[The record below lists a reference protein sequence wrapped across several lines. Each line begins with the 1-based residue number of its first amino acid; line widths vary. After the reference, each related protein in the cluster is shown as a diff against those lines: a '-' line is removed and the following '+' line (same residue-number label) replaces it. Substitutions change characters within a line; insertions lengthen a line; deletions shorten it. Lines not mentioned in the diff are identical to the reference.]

1 MSFHKAD
8 AYLSYV
14 RFVSLFTL
22 SHRVYFGIFGCITRK
37 VLPYQTEAYSSYV
50 RVDMGVPDEVRRQIA
65 QNKNVEGANLNI
77 LQHFGNS
84 HFCEM
89 LVYVDRVAWLAV
101 KGCPF
106 LCSLILTIYP
116 NYVKRNDQ
124 FFNFSSRHFF
134 DFVGFRFFADSI
146 PCFSVKN
153 AYFCPKFLHH
163 FNATK
168 YVNLV
173 DESPIWL

>member
-1 MSFHKAD
+1 MLSPQTAV
-8 AYLSYV
+8 YLSYI
-14 RFVSLFTL
+14 
-22 SHRVYFGIFGCITRK
+22 RVGAK
-37 VLPYQTEAYSSYV
+37 VLNAV
-50 RVDMGVPDEVRRQIA
+50 GRQIA
-65 QNKNVEGANLNI
+65 QNKNVEGANPNI

-84 HFCEM
+84 HFGEI

-116 NYVKRNDQ
+116 NSVKRNDQ

-134 DFVGFRFFADSI
+134 DFVGFLFFADSI
-146 PCFSVKN
+146 PCFSTKILQ
-153 AYFCPKFLHH
+153 FCPKFLHH

-173 DESPIWL
+173 DESTV

>member
-8 AYLSYV
+8 AYLPYV
-14 RFVSLFTL
+14 RICAKASDKAN
-22 SHRVYFGIFGCITRK
+22 REITPK
-37 VLPYQTEAYSSYV
+37 
-50 RVDMGVPDEVRRQIA
+50 
-65 QNKNVEGANLNI
+65 NKNVEGANLNI

-84 HFCEM
+84 HFCEI

-116 NYVKRNDQ
+116 NSVKRNDQ

-134 DFVGFRFFADSI
+134 DFVGFRFFVDSI
-146 PCFSVKN
+146 PCFSTKIPQ
-153 AYFCPKFLHH
+153 FCLKFLHH

-173 DESPIWL
+173 DESTVWL

>member
-1 MSFHKAD
+1 MLSPQTAV
-8 AYLSYV
+8 YLSYI
-14 RFVSLFTL
+14 
-22 SHRVYFGIFGCITRK
+22 RVGAK
-37 VLPYQTEAYSSYV
+37 VLNAV
-50 RVDMGVPDEVRRQIA
+50 GRQIA

-84 HFCEM
+84 HFCEI

-116 NYVKRNDQ
+116 NSVKRNDQ

-134 DFVGFRFFADSI
+134 DFVGFRFFADSN
-146 PCFSVKN
+146 PYFSVKN
-153 AYFCPKFLHH
+153 AYFCLKFLHH

-173 DESPIWL
+173 DESPIWI

>member
-1 MSFHKAD
+1 MLSPQTAV
-8 AYLSYV
+8 YLSYI
-14 RFVSLFTL
+14 
-22 SHRVYFGIFGCITRK
+22 RVAAK
-37 VLPYQTEAYSSYV
+37 VLNAV
-50 RVDMGVPDEVRRQIA
+50 GRQIA
-65 QNKNVEGANLNI
+65 QNKNVEGANPNI

-84 HFCEM
+84 HFGEI

-116 NYVKRNDQ
+116 NSVKRNDQ

-134 DFVGFRFFADSI
+134 DFVGFLFFADSI
-146 PCFSVKN
+146 PCFRAKILQ
-153 AYFCPKFLHH
+153 FCLKFLHH

-168 YVNLV
+168 CVNLV
-173 DESPIWL
+173 DESTIWI

>member
-14 RFVSLFTL
+14 MFASLFTL

-84 HFCEM
+84 HFCEI
-89 LVYVDRVAWLAV
+89 LVYVDRVTWLAV

-163 FNATK
+163 FNVTK
-168 YVNLV
+168 CINLV

>member
-14 RFVSLFTL
+14 RVCAKASDKAN
-22 SHRVYFGIFGCITRK
+22 REITPK
-37 VLPYQTEAYSSYV
+37 
-50 RVDMGVPDEVRRQIA
+50 
-65 QNKNVEGANLNI
+65 NKNVEGANLNI

-84 HFCEM
+84 HFCEI

-116 NYVKRNDQ
+116 NSVKRNDQ

-173 DESPIWL
+173 DESPIWI

>member
-8 AYLSYV
+8 AYL
-14 RFVSLFTL
+14 
-22 SHRVYFGIFGCITRK
+22 
-37 VLPYQTEAYSSYV
+37 PYV
-50 RVDMGVPDEVRRQIA
+50 RVCAKASDKANREITPK
-65 QNKNVEGANLNI
+65 NKNVEGANLNI

-84 HFCEM
+84 HFCEI

-116 NYVKRNDQ
+116 NSVKRNDQ
-124 FFNFSSRHFF
+124 FF

-146 PCFSVKN
+146 PCFSVKK

>member
-1 MSFHKAD
+1 MLSPQTAV
-8 AYLSYV
+8 YLSYI
-14 RFVSLFTL
+14 
-22 SHRVYFGIFGCITRK
+22 RVAAK
-37 VLPYQTEAYSSYV
+37 VLNAV
-50 RVDMGVPDEVRRQIA
+50 GRQIA
-65 QNKNVEGANLNI
+65 QNKNVEGANPNI

-84 HFCEM
+84 HFGEI

-116 NYVKRNDQ
+116 NSVKRNDQ

-134 DFVGFRFFADSI
+134 DFVGFLFFADSI
-146 PCFSVKN
+146 PCFRAKVLQ
-153 AYFCPKFLHH
+153 FCPKFLHH

-173 DESPIWL
+173 DESTIWI

>member
-8 AYLSYV
+8 AYLPYV
-14 RFVSLFTL
+14 RICAKASDKAN
-22 SHRVYFGIFGCITRK
+22 REITPK
-37 VLPYQTEAYSSYV
+37 
-50 RVDMGVPDEVRRQIA
+50 
-65 QNKNVEGANLNI
+65 NKNVEGANPNI
-77 LQHFGNS
+77 LQHFENS
-84 HFCEM
+84 HFCEI

-116 NYVKRNDQ
+116 NSVKRKTQ
-124 FFNFSSRHFF
+124 FFNFSSRYFF

-146 PCFSVKN
+146 PCFPAKILQ
-153 AYFCPKFLHH
+153 FCLKFLHH
-163 FNATK
+163 FNVTK
-168 YVNLV
+168 CVYLV